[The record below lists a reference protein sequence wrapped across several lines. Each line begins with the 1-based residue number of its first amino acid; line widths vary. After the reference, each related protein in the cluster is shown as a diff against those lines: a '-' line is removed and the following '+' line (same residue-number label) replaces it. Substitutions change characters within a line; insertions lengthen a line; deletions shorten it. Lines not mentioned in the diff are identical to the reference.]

1 MIYLII
7 YASISLVFFF
17 IGLWLFR
24 LVEKYDLELSKAS
37 TWSKI
42 FSSFILAIIWPI
54 LVIIFLISLFT
65 SKKNK

>member
-7 YASISLVFFF
+7 YASISLVSFFT
-17 IGLWLFR
+17 GLYLFR
-24 LVEKYDLELSKAS
+24 LVEKYDLELSEAS

-54 LVIIFLISLFT
+54 LIVIFLISLF
-65 SKKNK
+65 SSKNK

>member
-24 LVEKYDLELSKAS
+24 LVEKYNLELSEAS
-37 TWSKI
+37 AWSKI
-42 FSSFILAIIWPI
+42 FRSFILAIIWPI
-54 LVIIFLISLFT
+54 LVVIFLISLLT
-65 SKKNK
+65 SKNK